1 MSKPFS
7 RTNRFDFQPDK
18 VIGGKYMVLSKL
30 GGGTEGEVYRVV
42 ERGTD
47 IHRAVKVFYPQRAST
62 DRDLREHARRLH
74 QLRHC
79 PAIVQYIHST
89 KATVKGQTVMCLV
102 SELVEGEPL
111 DRLRKRRPE
120 RRFDLFEAMH
130 ILHALAVALEPIHK
144 ARAYHGDIHA
154 ENVLVRRCGIDFN
167 VRLLDLWD
175 WGRWSKV
182 QVAEDVRQA
191 IMVFLEMLGGK
202 QSYSTLAPEAK
213 GIIKGLRKD
222 LLRKAFPDARA
233 LRDHLETFEW
243 LSDQPSA

>member
-7 RTNRFDFQPDK
+7 STNRFDFPVGK
-18 VIGGKYMVLSKL
+18 VLGGKYAVQSKL
-30 GGGTEGEVYRVV
+30 GGGTEGEVYRVI

-47 IHRAVKVFYPQRAST
+47 IHRAIKVFYPKRAST
-62 DRDLREHARRLH
+62 EKELRAHARRLH

-89 KATVKGQTVMCLV
+89 KAQVKGQTVMCLV
-102 SELVEGEPL
+102 SELVDGEPL
-111 DRLRKRRPE
+111 DRLRRRRPGK
-120 RRFDLFEAMH
+120 RFDLFEALH
-130 ILHALAVALEPIHK
+130 ILHAMAVALEPIHK

-191 IMVFLEMLGGK
+191 IMVFHEMLGGREA
-202 QSYSTLAPEAK
+202 YSEMPGEAK
-213 GIIKGLRKD
+213 AIIKGLRKD
-222 LLRKAFPDARA
+222 LLKKAFPDARA
-233 LRDHLETFEW
+233 LRDHLETFDW
-243 LSDQPSA
+243 VSDSLRD

>member
-1 MSKPFS
+1 VTRVFSSK
-7 RTNRFDFQPDK
+7 NRFDFEPGK
-18 VIGGKYMVLSKL
+18 VIGAKYTVESKL

-47 IHRAVKVFYPQRAST
+47 IHRAIKVFYPKRAST
-62 DRDLREHARRLH
+62 EKELRAHARRLH

-89 KATVKGQTVMCLV
+89 KAVVKGQTVMCLV

-111 DRLRKRRPE
+111 DRMRR
-120 RRFDLFEAMH
+120 RRVDRRLPLFEAMH
-130 ILHALAVALEPIHK
+130 VLHALAVALEPIHK

-191 IMVFLEMLGGK
+191 IMVFHEMLGGTREYA
-202 QSYSTLAPEAK
+202 SFPVEAK
-213 GIIKGLRKD
+213 TICKGLRKD
-222 LLRKAFPDARA
+222 LLKKAFPDARA

-243 LSDQPSA
+243 VTDAPED

>member
-1 MSKPFS
+1 MAREFS
-7 RTNRFDFQPDK
+7 STNRFDFQA
-18 VIGGKYMVLSKL
+18 GKIISAKYTVLSKL
-30 GGGTEGEVYRVV
+30 GGGTEGEVYRVA

-47 IHRAVKVFYPQRAST
+47 IHRAIKVFYPERAST
-62 DRDLREHARRLH
+62 EKELRAHAQRLH
-74 QLRHC
+74 QLRQC

-89 KATVKGQTVMCLV
+89 KAVVKGQTVMCLV

-111 DRLRKRRPE
+111 DRMRRRRPG
-120 RRFDLFEAMH
+120 RRLPLFEAMH
-130 ILHALAVALEPIHK
+130 VLHAMAVALEPIHK

-191 IMVFLEMLGGK
+191 IMVFHEMLGGRGA
-202 QSYSTLAPEAK
+202 YSSFPPEAK
-213 GIIKGLRKD
+213 AICKGLRKD
-222 LLRKAFPDARA
+222 LLKRSFPDAR
-233 LRDHLETFEW
+233 R
-243 LSDQPSA
+243 SRG

>member
-1 MSKPFS
+1 VPKAYNRS
-7 RTNRFDFQPDK
+7 NRFDFPAGK
-18 VIGGKYMVLSKL
+18 VIGGKYTVQNKL
-30 GGGTEGEVYRVV
+30 GGGTEGEVYRVI

-47 IHRAVKVFYPQRAST
+47 IHRAVKVFYPKRAST
-62 DRDLREHARRLH
+62 EKDLRAHARRLH

-79 PAIVQYIHST
+79 PAIVQYIHSA
-89 KATVKGQTVMCLV
+89 KAKVRGETVMCLV

-111 DRLRKRRPE
+111 DRLRRRRPGK
-120 RRFDLFEAMH
+120 RFDLFEALH

-191 IMVFLEMLGGK
+191 IMVFHEMLGGREA
-202 QSYSTLAPEAK
+202 YPELPAEAK
-213 GIIKGLRKD
+213 TIIKGLRKD

-243 LSDQPSA
+243 VSGEPED